1 MEKQKQEKFEEFYVK
16 FVRKCLTE
24 DILPVAVV
32 EYKPWGIIPVLN
44 YREVAAD
51 EKKQILSSLI
61 KEE

>member
-1 MEKQKQEKFEEFYVK
+1 MEKQKQEKFEEFYLK
-16 FVRKCLTE
+16 FVRKCLAE

-32 EYKPWGIIPVLN
+32 EYKPWGIVPTLN
-44 YREVAAD
+44 YREVTAD

>member
-1 MEKQKQEKFEEFYVK
+1 MEKKKQEKFEEFYLK

-32 EYKPWGIIPVLN
+32 EYKPWGIVPTLN